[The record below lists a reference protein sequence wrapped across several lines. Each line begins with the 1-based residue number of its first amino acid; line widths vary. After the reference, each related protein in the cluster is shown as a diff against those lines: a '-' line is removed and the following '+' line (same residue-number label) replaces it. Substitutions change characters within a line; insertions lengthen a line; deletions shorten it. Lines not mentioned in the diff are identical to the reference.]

1 MALNIKNAE
10 VERLVDEVA
19 DLTGESK
26 TDAVRQAL
34 IERRERL
41 RLRQNG
47 RRGESFLRYLRQS
60 VWPKAR
66 RAGVLGKRLSREEED
81 EILGFGRDGV

>member
-1 MALNIKNAE
+1 VALNIKNAE

-26 TDAVRQAL
+26 TAAVRQAL
-34 IERRERL
+34 VERRERL
-41 RLRQNG
+41 RLRQRG
-47 RRGESFLRYLRQS
+47 LLGESFLRYLRQS

-66 RAGVLGKRLSREEED
+66 RAGVAGKRLSRVEED